1 MSEYGDWEYYAQNA
15 GFNQDNWGELLQ
27 EERTSR
33 QPRESGELRLLQ
45 QATNIQEAHNDNL
58 STHAFADGYWAMF
71 DYNRGYADDLEYSG
85 IMDIFR
91 LPKFAYYFFRSQ
103 KDICMDNL
111 FSAPMVY
118 IASYWEPEISKNV
131 RIYSNCDEVE
141 LFLDNKFIGRK
152 YADNDAI
159 SQNLSHPPFTFNIAC
174 KQPGTLE
181 AIGYCKGERVCSH
194 SVSTAGQPARIRLR
208 VDISGISPVPG
219 DILLVYA
226 DILDE
231 NGNIVHNASPD
242 VKFQII
248 QNGQLLS
255 PEHVDALGGI
265 ATALIKVGR
274 LESDIL
280 LKATSH
286 NLESDQIE
294 ILITK

>member
-1 MSEYGDWEYYAQNA
+1 M
-15 GFNQDNWGELLQ
+15 
-27 EERTSR
+27 
-33 QPRESGELRLLQ
+33 
-45 QATNIQEAHNDNL
+45 
-58 STHAFADGYWAMF
+58 
-71 DYNRGYADDLEYSG
+71 
-85 IMDIFR
+85 
-91 LPKFAYYFFRSQ
+91 
-103 KDICMDNL
+103 
-111 FSAPMVY
+111 
-118 IASYWEPEISKNV
+118 
-131 RIYSNCDEVE
+131 
-141 LFLDNKFIGRK
+141 
-152 YADNDAI
+152 
-159 SQNLSHPPFTFNIAC
+159 
-174 KQPGTLE
+174 
-181 AIGYCKGERVCSH
+181 
-194 SVSTAGQPARIRLR
+194 R